1 MGHEQP
7 RLFDEPPPTPALP
20 EGFFLRNDFLTATDE
35 AALVRRL
42 EALTFKP
49 FEFHGFLGK
58 RRVAYFGWRYGFG
71 DGGLQP
77 TEPMPEFLLP
87 LRKAAAA
94 FAGVEAEALPH
105 VLITEYAP
113 GAGIGWHRDRP
124 EFGTVIGVSLL
135 SPCLFRLRRRAGSTW
150 RRLSLNLAPRS
161 AYVLSGEARTTWQ
174 HSIPGVDSL
183 RYSLTFRTLSAGRGD
198 PP

>member
-7 RLFDEPPPTPALP
+7 GLFDLPPPAPALP
-20 EGFFLRNDFLTATDE
+20 EGLQLRNDFLTAGEE
-35 AALVRRL
+35 ADLVRRL
-42 EALTFKP
+42 ETLPFKP

-77 TEPMPEFLLP
+77 TEPIPDFLMP
-87 LRKAAAA
+87 LREAAAG
-94 FAGVEAEALPH
+94 FAAVPAEDLPH

-124 EFGTVIGVSLL
+124 EFGTVVGVSLL
-135 SPCLFRLRRRAGSTW
+135 SPCLFRLRRRTPAGW

-161 AYVLSGEARTTWQ
+161 AYVLSGEARTVWQ

-183 RYSLTFRTLSAGRGD
+183 RYSLTFRTLSAGQGD
-198 PP
+198 PR